1 MNSYK
6 QNLIGGS
13 VLFIFAAVYF
23 VMAFDIPTFKG
34 LGSTPLTSQF
44 MPKFWGAS
52 LMILSA
58 LLVLR
63 GARQYSAWKKTEE
76 AKAGKSAG
84 GKGWFYNNYAVV
96 FSFVLLALYVALL
109 EPLGFI
115 ISTLLYVFLGVL
127 LLTPPYK
134 KKNYIAAAA
143 IAVVTAVLLDYVFVV
158 LLSVLLPK
166 GLIGF

>member
-1 MNSYK
+1 M
-6 QNLIGGS
+6 
-13 VLFIFAAVYF
+13 LFIFAAVYF

-34 LGSTPLTSQF
+34 LGSTPLTAQF
-44 MPKFWGAS
+44 MPKFWGAC

-63 GARQYSAWKKTEE
+63 GARQYSAHKKSEE
-76 AKAGKSAG
+76 QSNGAKSGN

-96 FSFVLLALYVALL
+96 LSFVFLALYVALL

-115 ISTLLYVFLGVL
+115 ISTLLYVFFGVL
-127 LLTPPYK
+127 LLTPPYQK
-134 KKNYIAAAA
+134 RNYIAAVL

-158 LLSVLLPK
+158 LLNVLLPK
-166 GLIGF
+166 GLLGF